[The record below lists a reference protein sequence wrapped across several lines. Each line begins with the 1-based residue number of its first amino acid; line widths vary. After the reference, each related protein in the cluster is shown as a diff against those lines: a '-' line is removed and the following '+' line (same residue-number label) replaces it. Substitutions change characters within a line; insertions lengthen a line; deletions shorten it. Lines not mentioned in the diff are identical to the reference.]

1 MGRKYIFHDSR
12 ELYFVSFATVN
23 WIDVFT
29 RKLYFEIIVDS
40 LVYCSKN
47 KGLELYA
54 WCIMPSHVHLII
66 SSENNSL
73 SDIMRDLKRHTSKAL
88 LKAIAENPKESRKEW
103 MLWMFGRAGKRNTNN
118 EKFQFWQQSN
128 HPIELSNAKMLIQR
142 LEYLHQNPVK
152 AGLVVLPEHYQYSS
166 AIDYAGGQ
174 EVIPIIFAT

>member
-29 RKLYFEIIVDS
+29 RKLYFDIVVDS
-40 LVYCSKN
+40 LIFCTQN

-66 SSENNSL
+66 SSAKDNL

-88 LKAIAENPKESRKEW
+88 LKAIAENQKESRKEW
-103 MLWMFGRAGKRNTNN
+103 LLSHFGRAGKRNANN
-118 EKFQFWQQSN
+118 ETYQFWQQNN
-128 HPIELSNAKMLIQR
+128 HPIELSSIEMLQQR
-142 LEYLHQNPVK
+142 L
-152 AGLVVLPEHYQYSS
+152 
-166 AIDYAGGQ
+166 D
-174 EVIPIIFAT
+174 